1 MKLTDEQRWS
11 EIAPPLYAKS
21 RKIHSSFTLEY
32 SQDLTA
38 MKRY

>member
-11 EIAPPLYAKS
+11 EINPPLYAKP
-21 RKIHSSFTLEY
+21 RKVSSAFTLEF

>member
-11 EIAPPLYAKS
+11 EINPPLYAKP
-21 RKIHSSFTLEY
+21 RKVEF

>member
-11 EIAPPLYAKS
+11 EIAP
-21 RKIHSSFTLEY
+21 RKIHSAFTLEF